1 MKLEATKNLVRQWCI
16 IFNLEIC
23 VAVLSVS
30 TILAITSSHGYYDIS
45 TARQKTCCYNGS
57 SIKSKVKLG

>member
-23 VAVLSVS
+23 VAVLTVS
-30 TILAITSSHGYYDIS
+30 SILAITLSYGYYDIS
-45 TARQKTCCYNGS
+45 TVRQTLVVTS
-57 SIKSKVKLG
+57 SN